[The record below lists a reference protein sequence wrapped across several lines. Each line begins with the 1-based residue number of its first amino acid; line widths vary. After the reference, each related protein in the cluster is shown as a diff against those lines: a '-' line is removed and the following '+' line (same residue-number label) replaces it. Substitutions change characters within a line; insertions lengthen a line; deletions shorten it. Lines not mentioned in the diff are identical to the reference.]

1 MIIVK
6 NFISLEEYPYDGD
19 IDIVHAHKVAR
30 TCLGFQPG
38 VRDFR
43 RYVVQ
48 RLHHG
53 SFFADEAWGR
63 TCFAT
68 CPFHGVQ
75 SGSLRDF
82 NPSFPKH

>member
-30 TCLGFQPG
+30 TCLGFKPG

-43 RYVVQ
+43 
-48 RLHHG
+48 
-53 SFFADEAWGR
+53 WGTGTENMGDR
-63 TCFAT
+63 INWM
-68 CPFHGVQ
+68 
-75 SGSLRDF
+75 GSLEV
-82 NPSFPKH
+82 